1 MRWKD
6 VFDLGIK
13 MGQNFDIRNID
24 APGSYNG
31 SYSDCAIISGRED
44 REVDTVYVAVD
55 VGVAELLLVDELNR
69 RGKKIEGI
77 IMHHPTGQAGYNLTG
92 VVEIQKYNW
101 KRYGMDQKAV
111 DKIYKKMVVEEDI
124 ELRARNFLAVENA
137 ANFLDIPVICM
148 HTAIDNIV
156 QDFFE
161 NIFKENNFDT
171 VKDVYNEIASLYEVH
186 RASEYGDGPYIIG
199 DRKARPGNIMVDM
212 TGGMDPDS
220 KIFHYLKEAGVNTL
234 IAMHY
239 GRDNIKA
246 ITGSK
251 INAVISG
258 HMASDSIGINRYCDM
273 LEDKGLDIVAGAG
286 LYRHR
291 RSSNFKSV

>member
-13 MGQNFDIRNID
+13 MGQECDIRNID
-24 APGSYNG
+24 APGSYTG

-69 RGKKIEGI
+69 RGKKIDGI
-77 IMHHPTGQAGYNLTG
+77 IMHHPTGPAGYNLTG

-101 KRYGMDQKAV
+101 KRSGMDPKAA
-111 DKIYKKMVVEEDI
+111 DRIHKIMVEEEDI

-137 ANFLDIPVICM
+137 GKFLDIPVICM

-161 NIFKENNFDT
+161 NIFKKNNFDT
-171 VKDVYNEIASLYEVH
+171 VKDVYNKIDSLYEVQ

-212 TGGMDPDS
+212 TGGIDPDP
-220 KIFHYLKEAGVNTL
+220 KIFHYFKKAGVNTV

-239 GRDNIKA
+239 GQDNIKA

-258 HMASDSIGINRYCDM
+258 HMASDSIGINRYCDR
-273 LEDKGLDIVAGAG
+273 LEDQGLDIVAGAG

-291 RSSNFKSV
+291 RSGNSKSV